1 MGLGLGLQHIKE
13 IETVALGAASPRDA
27 AVRQSWQRCIETYR
41 LDPARACEA
50 YILPETRLREHRQ
63 RSEELIRTARSG
75 LETLHG
81 QMGGQGYVLL
91 LSDAQGVTVDFVG
104 DPTFD
109 NQLRRAGLYLGSEWS
124 EPRAGTCAVGSCI
137 AIGEALTIHQSDHF
151 DLTHTPLTCSAAP
164 IYDTDGTLAAVL
176 DISALR
182 SPEAKVSQAL
192 VLHLVSAAA
201 RRIELANLMARSR
214 GDWVIRFSRSPDFL
228 DVDPEG
234 AVSLD
239 ASGRISGF
247 THAGHKFLAEA
258 VGAPW
263 RDPATVLLGR
273 PIGDFLDL
281 DLDGL
286 PLLTRDRPSETR
298 LLAARDGNGV
308 FAHAIAPPR
317 PVVAKPAPRAPVPA
331 PASGALPAALSALTG
346 GDAAMASL
354 LQKAARLAPTA
365 IPICLQGETGT
376 GKEVL
381 ARAIHRC
388 RGAQT
393 PFVALN
399 CAALPETLI
408 EAELFGHAPG
418 AFTGA
423 GPKGRRGLI
432 EAANGGTLFL
442 DEIGDMPLLL
452 QSRLLRVL
460 SEREIVPVG
469 ARTPVLLSLRVL
481 SASHRDLGALVRE
494 GRFREDLLYRL
505 NAATLRLPALRERS
519 DLGWLIDRL
528 LAETG
533 GATLRPDARAAL
545 LAHPWPGNIREL
557 RNTLE
562 VGAALAE
569 GGAIGLAD
577 LPDAILAPISA
588 PAIRPDAEKEESEPG
603 EANTLRAVLADCRW
617 NVSEAARRL
626 CCDRTTVH
634 RRMRRLGVAPP
645 H

>member
-1 MGLGLGLQHIKE
+1 MVLGLGLQHIKE

-81 QMGGQGYVLL
+81 QMAGEGYVLL
-91 LSDAQGVTVDFVG
+91 LSDAQGVTVDFIG

-109 NQLRRAGLYLGSEWS
+109 NQLKRAGLYLGSEWS

-137 AIGEALTIHQSDHF
+137 ASGEALTIHRSDHF

-182 SPEAKVSQAL
+182 SPEAKVSQGL

-214 GDWVIRFSRSPDFL
+214 GEWVIRFSRSPDFL

-234 AVSLD
+234 AVALD

-247 THAGHKFLAEA
+247 THAGHKFLAAA
-258 VGAPW
+258 VGAAW
-263 RDPATVLLGR
+263 RDPATILLGR

-286 PLLTRDRPSETR
+286 PLLTRERPSETR

-308 FAHAIAPPR
+308 FAHAIAPPKPIMAR
-317 PVVAKPAPRAPVPA
+317 PATRAPPPA
-331 PASGALPAALSALTG
+331 GTALPAPLAALSG
-346 GDAAMASL
+346 GDPAMATL
-354 LQKAARLAPTA
+354 LSKAARLARTGIA
-365 IPICLQGETGT
+365 ICLQGETGT

-388 RGAQT
+388 RGETA

-442 DEIGDMPLLL
+442 DEIGDMPLAL

-469 ARTPVLLSLRVL
+469 AASPVPLAIRVL
-481 SASHRDLGALVRE
+481 SASHRDLARLAEAGL
-494 GRFREDLLYRL
+494 FREDLLYRL
-505 NAATLRLPALRERS
+505 NAATLRLPPLRERS

-528 LAETG
+528 VAEIG
-533 GATLRPDARAAL
+533 GPALRPEARAAL
-545 LAHPWPGNIREL
+545 LAHRWPGNIREL
-557 RNTLE
+557 RNALE
-562 VGAALAE
+562 VGAALSEDGSIA
-569 GGAIGLAD
+569 LAD
-577 LPDAILAPISA
+577 LPEAIAARPTTESVGRPAGCDSA
-588 PAIRPDAEKEESEPG
+588 PSE
-603 EANTLRAVLADCRW
+603 AAALRALLAACGW

-626 CCDRTTVH
+626 GCDRTTVH